1 MFAPPVARAQ
11 KAAESPT
18 SKLAPRRSTLA
29 SRLLVGGA
37 AEQAHTLQ
45 RGVGNRAPLRL
56 LSQPV
61 RYLTENVSRAH
72 DEQEADQASLSARG
86 AMPGVSW
93 DFSKIPLFPPDRP
106 NRLRTPS
113 PFTVPPLTGAI
124 TAVQRGPVT
133 PVGATSGRVTAT
145 HSPKS
150 DARRLS
156 PMPHALVPVIGHA
169 FSRLRVHTT
178 GSFELPDRVL
188 PHLPT
193 GLQPAA
199 RQTRLHDDDFAH
211 RATKA
216 LNVEA
221 VTAGK
226 HIYFN
231 RNRWHP
237 ETHAGRALLEHELG
251 HVSRREGCADT
262 IEAWSSEGHRT
273 ITRQA
278 LANDSRF
285 SAIAVSLLANTAP
298 VPDYNRPQILQDMVS
313 FWSGES
319 LWRAP
324 AGLVAGGV
332 IGAITPPEQGTQ
344 LGRVRLGGLLPQAVL
359 GTGLIPTVPAK
370 EQVRGSGGQAR
381 PELQRTRVTQELAS
395 HGEDLPERNEGRMNE
410 YVDQGVAMA
419 NRCDMYH
426 GLVGLGCAL
435 HVAQDRGSHGDGYT
449 ADYVQNRPHA
459 EIDDMSAN
467 PQGLAVALTH
477 SHECTDRFFNGLSEV
492 KRTALASPLTL
503 QSDRPPVLETMLPGQ
518 STQWANPPSTTAP
531 GSGPQP
537 TGGVNILSITF

>member
-1 MFAPPVARAQ
+1 MFAPPLVMAQ
-11 KAAESPT
+11 KVAANRASTLPQQRPT
-18 SKLAPRRSTLA
+18 LAPRSF
-29 SRLLVGGA
+29 VGGA
-37 AEQAHTLQ
+37 AEQAHTFQ
-45 RGVGNRAPLRL
+45 RGVGNRAPLL
-56 LSQPV
+56 LLPQPV
-61 RYLTENVSRAH
+61 RYRENDSRAR
-72 DEQEADQASLSARG
+72 DEQEADQANL
-86 AMPGVSW
+86 MPGVSW
-93 DFSKIPLFPPDRP
+93 DFTKLALFPPRDRP
-106 NRLRTPS
+106 NRPRTPS
-113 PFTVPPLTGAI
+113 PFKGPPLTGAI
-124 TAVQRGPVT
+124 TAAVVQRAPVT
-133 PVGATSGRVTAT
+133 PIDATCGRLTAI

-156 PMPHALVPVIGHA
+156 PMPHALAPAIGHA

-178 GSFELPDRVL
+178 GSFELPNRVL
-188 PHLPT
+188 SHLPT
-193 GLQPAA
+193 ELQPAA
-199 RQTRLHDDDFAH
+199 RQTQLHDDDFAH
-211 RATKA
+211 RTTNA

-226 HIYFN
+226 HVYFN

-285 SAIAVSLLANTAP
+285 STIAVSLLANTAP
-298 VPDYNRPQILQDMVS
+298 VPDYNRPQIWQDMVS

-324 AGLVAGGV
+324 AGLVAGAV

-344 LGRVRLGGLLPQAVL
+344 LGRVRLPQAVL

-370 EQVRGSGGQAR
+370 EQVRGLDGEAR
-381 PELQRTRVTQELAS
+381 PELQRTRVTQELPN
-395 HGEDLPERNEGRMNE
+395 HGEDRPKRNEGRMNE
-410 YVDQGVAMA
+410 YVDQGIAMA
-419 NRCDMYH
+419 NGCDMYH
-426 GLVGLGCAL
+426 GLVKLGCAL
-435 HVAQDRGSHGDGYT
+435 HVAQDRGSHGDGYEE
-449 ADYVQNRPHA
+449 DYVKKRPHQ
-459 EIDDMSAN
+459 EIDNMSAN
-467 PQGLAVALTH
+467 PKGLALALAH
-477 SHECTDRFFNGLSEV
+477 SHKCADRFVNGLSEV

-503 QSDRPPVLETMLPGQ
+503 QSDRPPVLETM
-518 STQWANPPSTTAP
+518 WANPPSTTAP